1 MSFKHFFVTKCLF
14 QNVFDSA
21 VIPKMKFNENK
32 QQIC

>member
-21 VIPKMKFNENK
+21 VIPKMKCK
-32 QQIC
+32 K